1 MSFSNET
8 IFEVSTNNI
17 VAIAPLS
24 EGYHAGY
31 ENLKDGYFN
40 KPNEL
45 PHLDEMEDYSEEGEP
60 EFDGETIKEM
70 IDELMGKK
78 KRILH

>member
-1 MSFSNET
+1 MTNEPK
-8 IFEVSTNNI
+8 IIYFDNGLLIVS
-17 VAIAPLS
+17 
-24 EGYHAGY
+24 
-31 ENLKDGYFN
+31 
-40 KPNEL
+40 L
-45 PHLDEMEDYSEEGEP
+45 PPLDEMEDYSEEGEP